1 MAAMTRSF
9 LSSSASSA
17 TTSTK
22 TRDISSR
29 RQRGLTSSSSSRATA
44 TKTTKTLQRHL
55 HKQKRFATTVHAAAS
70 SEAIEKA
77 KESGLVLAEFD
88 KDEVIKVREQLR
100 ANHEEE
106 ISQVENDIVDWFIR
120 DRKLDGEAAL
130 KKIVKYQTWR
140 EENFSKESLNAPAV
154 IEEARTGK
162 AVLMKERDVLG
173 RPVVLVTLIKHEV
186 ATRVLEDTQKLCVKL
201 LDEGLEELKKEGFE
215 QETVMC
221 VYDLRGF
228 SMKNAD
234 IDFTKFF
241 ISCIF
246 DYYPKRISQVLLV
259 EAPFVFKPV
268 WGIIKPLMGKYSSL
282 VKFVK
287 AKEANEFFESEPF

>member
-1 MAAMTRSF
+1 MASVMLSSSSSAGTRSF
-9 LSSSASSA
+9 PSSSFSN
-17 TTSTK
+17 
-22 TRDISSR
+22 R
-29 RQRGLTSSSSSRATA
+29 RGLPLTSSSSSKKNYRTKAT
-44 TKTTKTLQRHL
+44 TTTRQRG
-55 HKQKRFATTVHAAAS
+55 RFAVRAAVS
-70 SEAIEKA
+70 SQSIEKA
-77 KESGLVLAEFD
+77 KESGLVLAKFD
-88 KDEVIKVREQLR
+88 KEEVIQVRKQLR
-100 ANHEEE
+100 ENHSDE
-106 ISQVENDIVDWFIR
+106 ISGVENDIVDWFIR

-130 KKIVKYQTWR
+130 KKIVKYQSWR
-140 EENFSKESLNAPAV
+140 KENFSQESLNAPSV
-154 IEEARTGK
+154 IEEAKTGK

-246 DYYPKRISQVLLV
+246 DYYPKRISQVLVV
-259 EAPFVFKPV
+259 EAVRV
-268 WGIIKPLMGKYSSL
+268 
-282 VKFVK
+282 
-287 AKEANEFFESEPF
+287 

>member
-1 MAAMTRSF
+1 MAAMM
-9 LSSSASSA
+9 
-17 TTSTK
+17 
-22 TRDISSR
+22 
-29 RQRGLTSSSSSRATA
+29 TSSSSSCASSLMTMGGSISSRRGFTSSSSSSSSSR
-44 TKTTKTLQRHL
+44 TTTTTLQRRRRD
-55 HKQKRFATTVHAAAS
+55 QQQIIHAAAS
-70 SEAIEKA
+70 SESIEKA
-77 KESGLVLAEFD
+77 KESGLVLAEFE
-88 KDEVIKVREQLR
+88 KEEVIKVREQLR
-100 ANHEEE
+100 ANHSEE
-106 ISQVENDIVDWFIR
+106 ISGVENDIADWFVR

-140 EENFSKESLNAPAV
+140 EENFSKESLNAPSV
-154 IEEARTGK
+154 IEEGKTGK

-201 LDEGLEELKKEGFE
+201 LDEGLEELKNEGFE

>member
-1 MAAMTRSF
+1 M
-9 LSSSASSA
+9 
-17 TTSTK
+17 
-22 TRDISSR
+22 I
-29 RQRGLTSSSSSRATA
+29 Q
-44 TKTTKTLQRHL
+44 
-55 HKQKRFATTVHAAAS
+55 
-70 SEAIEKA
+70 
-77 KESGLVLAEFD
+77 
-88 KDEVIKVREQLR
+88 VREQLR
-100 ANHEEE
+100 ENHSDE
-106 ISQVENDIVDWFIR
+106 ISGVENYIVDWFIR

-130 KKIVKYQTWR
+130 KKIVKYQSWR
-140 EENFSKESLNAPAV
+140 KENFSQESLNAPSV
-154 IEEARTGK
+154 IEEAKTGK